1 MSGLLQ
7 DLALLG
13 SVLAG
18 AAGLVV
24 VVAALW
30 SGRSVLARRAALAV
44 GTLVALYAAALLGFS
59 LASRERTLAPGGE
72 KSVAGFDPHLHF
84 RVEGPLERAPDG
96 ALIVTVRLRSDAL
109 RAVQNPRSLSAALVD
124 ARGRRWPP
132 VGSNAPAPDA
142 RGRLARFSRTL
153 APGES
158 CAVAL
163 VFRPEPGASGLR
175 LLIVEGA
182 FPCAV
187 TIGHENSPLHRKTY
201 FALPEPAHSPR

>member
-1 MSGLLQ
+1 VSGLLQ

-30 SGRSVLARRAALAV
+30 SGRSVLARRAALGV

-132 VGSNAPAPDA
+132 VGSNARRERAAEA
-142 RGRLARFSRTL
+142 RE
-153 APGES
+153 PGES

-163 VFRPEPGASGLR
+163 AFRPEPGASGLR